1 MQCLD
6 CIGPDVCK
14 KTISYFVKDG
24 SGSIHAEEAIP
35 ATQLDIDNWMKTLI
49 VSGLPVI
56 PPELAFSFSLRG

>member
-1 MQCLD
+1 VQCW
-6 CIGPDVCK
+6 IASGPTFARNDQLLCE
-14 KTISYFVKDG
+14 DG